1 MCRSSARLK
10 VSAVADEDAA
20 SIVLLD
26 SEEVEDD
33 LDAAAAAADFERVV
47 GAGEGPV
54 VAFLASFG
62 DAADLVPSFVGGREP
77 DLSRH

>member
-1 MCRSSARLK
+1 MLK

-47 GAGEGPV
+47 GAGEGPA

-62 DAADLVPSFVGGREP
+62 DAPDLVPSFVGGREP